1 VLSGYRQLRAVV
13 AGLVV
18 SALGEVMTPDEHA
31 ELDRLRAL
39 EKRLGEIFGQPVS
52 DADSLDRIILG
63 CVRQVV
69 ASGPAYDL
77 NSSCDVL
84 GASVRARKAFYRLKV
99 KTLGELI
106 RLTPDDLYLQRG
118 FGTSTLRE
126 VREKLARLGLHL
138 RQDCFPRLGGWLAD
152 GGTGGSPGGP

>member
-1 VLSGYRQLRAVV
+1 
-13 AGLVV
+13 
-18 SALGEVMTPDEHA
+18 
-31 ELDRLRAL
+31 
-39 EKRLGEIFGQPVS
+39 VS

-69 ASGPAYDL
+69 ASGPVYDL

-84 GASVRARKAFYRLKV
+84 SPSVRARKALYRLKV

-138 RQDCFPRLGGWLAD
+138 RQDGFPRFSGWLAD
-152 GGTGGSPGGP
+152 GGTGGFPGGP